1 MQTWVWI
8 VVVVLVVVL
17 LFVVIARRM
26 VGGVDPTQ
34 LLLEPDLVGR
44 VRALAQSDQ
53 KIAAIKLLREGT
65 PGLGLAAAKQ
75 MVDKMAAGR
84 KAPPAGGLG
93 ERDSNEL

>member
-8 VVVVLVVVL
+8 VVVALVVVV
-17 LFVVIARRM
+17 LFVIMARRT

-44 VRALAQSDQ
+44 VRTLAQANQ
-53 KIAAIKLLREGT
+53 KVAAIKLLREGT

-75 MVDKMAAGR
+75 MVDKMAASPRADG
-84 KAPPAGGLG
+84 P
-93 ERDSNEL
+93 